1 MCELKKYP
9 FYVTSSCGE
18 TAVIRLPDDVFIIAR
33 WCMRTGRESAFTIPK
48 CNLAYAKLMQTS
60 GKKACFQF
68 PECSLAYAKLTQ
80 GESSSKTGK
89 LCFTRLDT
97 AEPKL
102 SLCKANANERKESLL
117 SISRVQLSLCKS
129 TKNIYPRIVSR
140 TIILPDTHRRNN
152 IPHFY
157 TCHTDRKTA

>member
-18 TAVIRLPDDVFIIAR
+18 TAVIRLPDDVFIIAG

-48 CNLAYAKLMQTS
+48 CN
-60 GKKACFQF
+60 
-68 PECSLAYAKLTQ
+68 LAYAKLTQ

-102 SLCKANANERKESLL
+102 ILL
-117 SISRVQLSLCKS
+117 QS
-129 TKNIYPRIVSR
+129 
-140 TIILPDTHRRNN
+140 
-152 IPHFY
+152 
-157 TCHTDRKTA
+157 

>member
-1 MCELKKYP
+1 ML
-9 FYVTSSCGE
+9 
-18 TAVIRLPDDVFIIAR
+18 
-33 WCMRTGRESAFTIPK
+33 TGRESAFTIPK
-48 CNLAYAKLMQTS
+48 CSFY
-60 GKKACFQF
+60 F
-68 PECSLAYAKLTQ
+68 AKLTQ
-80 GESSSKTGK
+80 GECNSKTGK
-89 LCFTRLDT
+89 LCFTGLDI

-102 SLCKANANERKESLL
+102 SLCKANANEWKESLL
-117 SISRVQLSLCKS
+117 LFSRVQLSLCKS

>member
-18 TAVIRLPDDVFIIAR
+18 TAVIRLPDDVFIIAG

-68 PECSLAYAKLTQ
+68 PECSLAYAK
-80 GESSSKTGK
+80 
-89 LCFTRLDT
+89 
-97 AEPKL
+97 
-102 SLCKANANERKESLL
+102 
-117 SISRVQLSLCKS
+117 VQK
-129 TKNIYPRIVSR
+129 IY
-140 TIILPDTHRRNN
+140 ILALFP
-152 IPHFY
+152 
-157 TCHTDRKTA
+157 AL

>member
-18 TAVIRLPDDVFIIAR
+18 TAVIRLPDDVFIIAG

-48 CNLAYAKLMQTS
+48 CNLAYAKL
-60 GKKACFQF
+60 
-68 PECSLAYAKLTQ
+68 TQ
-80 GESSSKTGK
+80 GESNSKTGK

-117 SISRVQLSLCKS
+117 SISRAQLSLCKS

>member
-18 TAVIRLPDDVFIIAR
+18 TAVIRLPDDVFIIAG
-33 WCMRTGRESAFTIPK
+33 WCMRTGRESAFTIPE
-48 CNLAYAKLMQTS
+48 CN
-60 GKKACFQF
+60 
-68 PECSLAYAKLTQ
+68 LAYAKLTQ

>member
-18 TAVIRLPDDVFIIAR
+18 TAVIRLPDDVFIIAG

-48 CNLAYAKLMQTS
+48 CNLAYAKL
-60 GKKACFQF
+60 
-68 PECSLAYAKLTQ
+68 TQ
-80 GESSSKTGK
+80 GESNSKTGK

-102 SLCKANANERKESLL
+102 SLCKAYANERKESLL

-140 TIILPDTHRRNN
+140 TIILSDTHRRNN

>member
-18 TAVIRLPDDVFIIAR
+18 TAVIRLPDDVFIIAG

-80 GESSSKTGK
+80 GESNSKTGK

-97 AEPKL
+97 AEPK
-102 SLCKANANERKESLL
+102 
-117 SISRVQLSLCKS
+117 LSLCKS

>member
-18 TAVIRLPDDVFIIAR
+18 TAVIRLPDDVFIIAG

-48 CNLAYAKLMQTS
+48 CN
-60 GKKACFQF
+60 
-68 PECSLAYAKLTQ
+68 LAYAKLTQ

>member
-18 TAVIRLPDDVFIIAR
+18 TAVIRLPDDVFIIAG

-48 CNLAYAKLMQTS
+48 CNLAYAKL
-60 GKKACFQF
+60 
-68 PECSLAYAKLTQ
+68 TQ
-80 GESSSKTGK
+80 GESNSKTGK

>member
-18 TAVIRLPDDVFIIAR
+18 TAVIRLPDDVFIIAG
-33 WCMRTGRESAFTIPK
+33 WCMRTGRESAFTIPE
-48 CNLAYAKLMQTS
+48 CN
-60 GKKACFQF
+60 
-68 PECSLAYAKLTQ
+68 LAYAKLTQ
-80 GESSSKTGK
+80 GESNSKTGK

>member
-18 TAVIRLPDDVFIIAR
+18 TAVIRLPDDVFIIAG

-48 CNLAYAKLMQTS
+48 C
-60 GKKACFQF
+60 
-68 PECSLAYAKLTQ
+68 SLAYAKLTQ
-80 GESSSKTGK
+80 GESNSKTGK
-89 LCFTRLDT
+89 LCFTRLDI
-97 AEPKL
+97 AEPK
-102 SLCKANANERKESLL
+102 
-117 SISRVQLSLCKS
+117 LSLCKS

>member
-18 TAVIRLPDDVFIIAR
+18 TAVIRLPDDVFIIAG

-48 CNLAYAKLMQTS
+48 CNLAYAKLMQ
-60 GKKACFQF
+60 
-68 PECSLAYAKLTQ
+68 
-80 GESSSKTGK
+80 GESNSKTGK

-117 SISRVQLSLCKS
+117 SISRVQLSLCKA
-129 TKNIYPRIVSR
+129 NA
-140 TIILPDTHRRNN
+140 RREQQQDGKTL
-152 IPHFY
+152 FY
-157 TCHTDRKTA
+157 QA

>member
-18 TAVIRLPDDVFIIAR
+18 TAVIRLPDDVFIIAG

-48 CNLAYAKLMQTS
+48 CSLAYAKLMQTS

-102 SLCKANANERKESLL
+102 SLCK
-117 SISRVQLSLCKS
+117 S